1 MGVIIEH
8 IEYYLPSKLVSNED
22 ILLEHPDW
30 DMAKVAEKTG
40 VFKRHIAGKEETA
53 CDLAIAACS
62 QLFEKIDK
70 EKIDAIIFCTQSP
83 DYIMPPNAYLIHRH
97 FAFRE
102 NIIAFDI
109 NQACSGY
116 VYGLLLSRSLII
128 SGAANRVLLITADTY
143 SKYLHPDDR
152 SVQTLFGDG
161 AAASLITK
169 GQKQGIVDILVASS
183 GYDYKS
189 FYIPS
194 GGNRMPENELDKC
207 IQMNGPAVLSFFRS
221 RVPVQIRELLNKNNL
236 SIDNIDLFVFHQAS
250 KIGLDAITNA
260 LKIVRNKVY
269 SNIESTGNLVS
280 ASIPVALK
288 MALDDGR
295 IKKGNKIV
303 LSGFGVGLSWAS
315 ALIEF

>member
-8 IEYYLPSKLVSNED
+8 IEYYLPSNLVSNED
-22 ILLEHPDW
+22 FLLEHPDW

-40 VFKRHIAGKEETA
+40 VFTRHIAGKDETA

-62 QLFEKIDK
+62 QLFEKFDK
-70 EKIDAIIFCTQSP
+70 EKIDAVIFCTQSP
-83 DYIMPPNAYLIHRH
+83 DYIMPPNAYLIHKH
-97 FAFRE
+97 FVFRE

-116 VYGLLLSRSLII
+116 IYGLLLSRSLII
-128 SGAANRVLLITADTY
+128 SGAANTVLLINADTY
-143 SKYLHPDDR
+143 SRYLHPDDR
-152 SVQTLFGDG
+152 SVRTLFGDG

-169 GQKQGIVDILVASS
+169 GQEQGIVDIVVSSS

-194 GGNRMPENELDKC
+194 GGKRLPESERDNY

-221 RVPVQIRELLNKNNL
+221 RVPLQIQELLTKNDL

-250 KIGLDAITNA
+250 KIALDAISNS
-260 LKIVRNKVY
+260 LKMDKDKVY
-269 SNIESTGNLVS
+269 STISVTGNLVS

-288 MALDDGR
+288 MALDGGR
-295 IKKGNKIV
+295 IKKGNKII
-303 LSGFGVGLSWAS
+303 LSGFGVGLSWGS
-315 ALIEF
+315 ALIEC

>member
-8 IEYYLPSKLVSNED
+8 IEYYLPLILVSNQD

-40 VFKRHIAGKEETA
+40 VFTRHIAGKDETA
-53 CDLAIAACS
+53 CDLAIAACT
-62 QLFEKIDK
+62 QLFEKFDK
-70 EKIDAIIFCTQSP
+70 EKIDAVIFCTQSP
-83 DYIMPPNAYLIHRH
+83 DYIMPPNAYLIHKH
-97 FAFRE
+97 FGFRE

-128 SGAANRVLLITADTY
+128 SGVVNSILLITADTY

-152 SVQTLFGDG
+152 SVQALFGDG
-161 AAASLITK
+161 AAATLITK
-169 GQKQGIVDILVASS
+169 GQSQGIVDIVVSSS
-183 GYDYKS
+183 GHDYKS

>member
-1 MGVIIEH
+1 MGIIIEH
-8 IEYYLPSKLVSNED
+8 IEYFLPSKLVSNED
-22 ILLEHPDW
+22 ILQEHPDW

-40 VFKRHIAGKEETA
+40 VFTRHIAGKDETA
-53 CDLAIAACS
+53 CDLAIAACF
-62 QLFEKIDK
+62 QLFEKFGK

-97 FAFRE
+97 FAFPE
-102 NIIAFDI
+102 NMITFDI

-116 VYGLLLSRSLII
+116 VYGLLLSRSLIL

-152 SVQTLFGDG
+152 SVQTLFGDA

-169 GQKQGIVDILVASS
+169 GQEQGIVDILVASC

-194 GGNRMPENELDKC
+194 GGSRLPENEWDKY
-207 IQMNGPAVLSFFRS
+207 IQMNGPAVLSFFRT
-221 RVPVQIRELLNKNNL
+221 RVPSQIRELLKKNDL
-236 SIDNIDLFVFHQAS
+236 SVDNIDLFVFHQAS
-250 KIGLDAITNA
+250 KVALDAIAKA
-260 LKIVRNKVY
+260 LKIDRIKMF
-269 SNIESTGNLVS
+269 SNISLTGNLVS

-295 IKKGNKIV
+295 IKRGNKII